1 MVPLSEEE
9 QRLLEQME
17 EALAAEDPKFVSAL
31 RGSSARTRHKRLT
44 ALGVAGFLVGI
55 AVLMTGAVL
64 KQEIVAVVG
73 FVVMLAM
80 AYVALINFRRLG
92 SDQDLPDNVHRIG
105 DAKGGSGKAT
115 APRQS
120 GFMNRMEDRW
130 RRRRD
135 EF

>member
-1 MVPLSEEE
+1 MPLSEEE

-31 RGSSARTRHKRLT
+31 RGSSARTKHRRLT
-44 ALGVAGFLVGI
+44 ALGVVGFLAGV

-64 KQEIVAVVG
+64 KQEIVAVIG
-73 FVVMLAM
+73 FVLMLTM
-80 AYVALINFRRLG
+80 AYLALVNFRRLG
-92 SDQDLPDNVHRIG
+92 DQELPDNVHPIG

-135 EF
+135 DF

>member
-44 ALGVAGFLVGI
+44 ALGVVGFIAGV

-64 KQEIVAVVG
+64 KLTFVAVAG
-73 FVVMLAM
+73 FVMMLAWPT
-80 AYVALINFRRLG
+80 
-92 SDQDLPDNVHRIG
+92 SP
-105 DAKGGSGKAT
+105 
-115 APRQS
+115 
-120 GFMNRMEDRW
+120 
-130 RRRRD
+130 
-135 EF
+135 

>member
-44 ALGVAGFLVGI
+44 ILGVIGFLVGV

-64 KQEIVAVVG
+64 KLTIVAVAG
-73 FVVMLAM
+73 FVLMLVL
-80 AYVALINFRRLG
+80 AYVALTNFRRLG
-92 SDQDLPDNVHRIG
+92 DPDLPDNVHPIG
-105 DAKGGSGKAT
+105 NAKGGSSGKTT

-135 EF
+135 DY